1 MGLDYLC
8 HAKKGRDGLGHQC
21 SKTLTGHRA
30 QPEFAKK
37 GTLRIVPQ
45 YSWLFSDKAADTVQL
60 THPILKH
67 YTLFLRLYLYFNQF
81 PTFMVEPHW
90 DIVNNIFKSSI
101 YILCTD
107 SWPKSYFY
115 IFKSE
120 VC

>member
-45 YSWLFSDKAADTVQL
+45 YSWLFSDKAADTVLL
-60 THPILKH
+60 THPKQ
-67 YTLFLRLYLYFNQF
+67 RLYRVL
-81 PTFMVEPHW
+81 
-90 DIVNNIFKSSI
+90 
-101 YILCTD
+101 ILVVMEDTQ
-107 SWPKSYFY
+107 
-115 IFKSE
+115 
-120 VC
+120 